1 MVNIA
6 SLSLAMIRKAT
17 IRFVSQFLTMIKFYI
32 TLSYSSRVTHLGVA
46 HIHTTHLTL
55 HTSHLTLHTSRYTPH
70 ATHITLHTSRYTH
83 HTTHLTLHTSRY
95 TPHATH
101 LTLHTS
107 RYTPHATYLTLHTSR
122 YTPHATHLTLPTSR
136 YTHHATHLTL
146 HTCSANTTLNDVI
159 VTRACVGDRR
169 VLGTISGCPR
179 NKTSLTLTSNLCPQ
193 SAGFTASNAARTL
206 SEYLMQSGEMK
217 EHNSFIYLMTQ

>member
-1 MVNIA
+1 
-6 SLSLAMIRKAT
+6 MIE
-17 IRFVSQFLTMIKFYI
+17 SYI

-55 HTSHLTLHTSRYTPH
+55 HTSRYTPRATHLVLRTSRYTPRATHLALHTSRYTPR
-70 ATHITLHTSRYTH
+70 S
-83 HTTHLTLHTSRY
+83 THLTLCTSRY
-95 TPHATH
+95 APHAMHLTLCTSRYAPHATHLTLRTSRYAPHATH

-107 RYTPHATYLTLHTSR
+107 RYTPHATCLTLHSSR
-122 YTPHATHLTLPTSR
+122 YTP
-136 YTHHATHLTL
+136 HATHLTL